1 MCLSEM
7 AAAKLILYLA
17 IFLTGNEKARDER
30 NATKLFVTLNIRNVT
45 LADDSNLGILGRYEC
60 HAFAVNDSV
69 ARKHGFTVIVI
80 PVANLPKISVSA
92 NRTVKHNSRVEIA
105 CNLTEGEEATT
116 SLKRISWYK
125 NGELFESVRSPDPDK
140 TEDTLKPLNLQSV
153 GVRDAGVYTCLLEVV
168 LRQTKNYNISK
179 SMELRIAPWL
189 TPPNE
194 DIEVKSFKD
203 ETAQFNC
210 SAKGNPLEVEWKVQ
224 TKGKDEVQACIH
236 GSNGKYEVKRNGP
249 FDPYFLLVKNL
260 QYTDRGFYY
269 CCLPTNCSDSVDGCQ
284 RFILRVRVAPWL
296 TPPKKDVEV
305 KRFEYDTAQ
314 FICAAK
320 GNPLEVEWKV
330 QKIGQDEVQA
340 CINGSDKKYGIRQ
353 SGIGKPYILTV
364 SDLKYSDAGYYYCCL
379 SPSCSSSH
387 SNRENCQRFT
397 LVVSGT
403 SSTRQICDTC
413 MLVMLFLSKTL
424 ISARNML

>member
-1 MCLSEM
+1 MEPYPENIDPIEFTS
-7 AAAKLILYLA
+7 AKVTCVAFDPTGVKTPENISFWRFPRFIDPVELEPNENV
-17 IFLTGNEKARDER
+17 FLENRTEEIRVLGGG

-45 LADDSNLGILGRYEC
+45 TDDDSNSGLGRYEC

-69 ARKHGFTVIVI
+69 PRKHGFTINVI
-80 PVANLPKISVSA
+80 PVADLPKISVSA

-105 CNLTEGEEATT
+105 CNLTEGKEADTA
-116 SLKRISWYK
+116 SLERISWYK
-125 NGELFESVRSPDPDK
+125 NGELFKHVRLPDPDK
-140 TEDTLKPLNLQSV
+140 TEGTLKPLYIQSA
-153 GVRDAGVYTCLLEVV
+153 GVRDAGVYTCVLEVV
-168 LRQTKNYNISK
+168 LHQKKNYTISK

-224 TKGKDEVQACIH
+224 KKGKDEVQACIN

-284 RFILRVRVAPWL
+284 RFILRVRDPLGPLWPVIGILAEAL
-296 TPPKKDVEV
+296 VLFLIIYIAEKRKKSKENADKPDGRVE
-305 KRFEYDTAQ
+305 FS
-314 FICAAK
+314 F
-320 GNPLEVEWKV
+320 
-330 QKIGQDEVQA
+330 
-340 CINGSDKKYGIRQ
+340 
-353 SGIGKPYILTV
+353 
-364 SDLKYSDAGYYYCCL
+364 
-379 SPSCSSSH
+379 
-387 SNRENCQRFT
+387 
-397 LVVSGT
+397 
-403 SSTRQICDTC
+403 SSTDDGDRGQVR
-413 MLVMLFLSKTL
+413 LRKVGEG
-424 ISARNML
+424 AVA

>member
-7 AAAKLILYLA
+7 AAAKLILSFA
-17 IFLTGNEKARDER
+17 IFLTANEKARAQNFGIVEPYPENLYPIEFESAKVTCVAFDPTGVKTPEKIIFLRISRIQNSVELKPNENLFLENRTEEFRVSDER
-30 NATKLFVTLNIRNVT
+30 NATKLFVTLNIRNAT
-45 LADDSNLGILGRYEC
+45 IDDDSNGRLGRYEC

-69 ARKHGFTVIVI
+69 AEKHGFTVNVI

-105 CNLTEGEEATT
+105 CNLTEGKEATT
-116 SLKRISWYK
+116 SLERISWYK

-168 LRQTKNYNISK
+168 LRQAKNYNISK

-189 TPPNE
+189 TAPNE

-224 TKGKDEVQACIH
+224 K
-236 GSNGKYEVKRNGP
+236 
-249 FDPYFLLVKNL
+249 
-260 QYTDRGFYY
+260 
-269 CCLPTNCSDSVDGCQ
+269 
-284 RFILRVRVAPWL
+284 
-296 TPPKKDVEV
+296 
-305 KRFEYDTAQ
+305 
-314 FICAAK
+314 K
-320 GNPLEVEWKV
+320 GN
-330 QKIGQDEVQA
+330 DEVQA
-340 CINGSDKKYGIRQ
+340 CINGSDKKYSIKQ
-353 SGIGKPYILTV
+353 SGIDESYILTV
-364 SDLKYSDAGYYYCCL
+364 SDLQYSDAGYYYCCL
-379 SPSCSSSH
+379 SSNCSSSH
-387 SNRENCQRFT
+387 SSRENCQRFT
-397 LVVSGT
+397 LVVTGT
-403 SSTRQICDTC
+403 SSTPSINYGSTRQICDTC